1 MNDHTITLSV
11 TAFGKTV
18 TITQPEDIDIYE
30 FLNTCKSLAMAIEYQ
45 PESLDDAILEAA
57 DNIEVADGATRALDE
72 YEAEMKMDS
81 GNMLYNP
88 PIKKQDMWLHKDGQQ
103 RPYPEVDNIILPSTC

>member
-18 TITQPEDIDIYE
+18 TITQPDELNIHD
-30 FLNTCKSLAMAIEYQ
+30 FLNICKTLAMAIEYQ
-45 PESLDDAILEAA
+45 PESWNDAILEAA
-57 DNIEVADGATRALDE
+57 DDIEVADGATRALDE

-88 PIKKQDMWLHKDGQQ
+88 PRSETVWINNMADAPAIVVNGHRYVKMTD
-103 RPYPEVDNIILPSTC
+103 C